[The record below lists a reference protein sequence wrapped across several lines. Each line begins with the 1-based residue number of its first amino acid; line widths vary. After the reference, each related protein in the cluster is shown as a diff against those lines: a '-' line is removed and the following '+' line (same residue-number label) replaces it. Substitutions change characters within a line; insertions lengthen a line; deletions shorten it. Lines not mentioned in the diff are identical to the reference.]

1 MNMSGY
7 KKKARN
13 IGRGTFL
20 AMALFFFMLPTL
32 ATAGD
37 VKDYVPLAP
46 LPGTYCPP
54 GTTDPTCTNV
64 SSGGTT
70 LGRYLPGLF
79 KLGIGIAGV
88 LAVIMIM
95 IGGVEYMMSES
106 ITSKGAGK
114 DKMRDAIIGLLL
126 AMGAWII
133 LNTINPNLVDTE
145 TTPAPLTPVAKQYYA
160 FEVREG
166 LSYSYVAA
174 MWFYDY
180 HTKEDAKTRTSAGF
194 TKELCIS
201 TAIFNQ
207 THGFNQIID
216 RGCYINAVGNPPKV
230 ETENFDI
237 GNLDAC
243 ITSVTAKEESN
254 KAIITRGCA
263 PGKTQDDKSVG
274 GPYSDLQSCLYATGL
289 STEKPPQPPPL
300 PEKLQAPP
308 SGATYSCIAS

>member
-54 GTTDPTCTNV
+54 GTTDPTCANTT
-64 SSGGTT
+64 SGGTT

-145 TTPAPLTPVAKQYYA
+145 TSPAPLTAIPVAYRIFSISQ
-160 FEVREG
+160 G
-166 LSYSYVAA
+166 LAYSFQSNTWVYSYRDANSPTGVKVVNAGPEKTCIEA
-174 MWFYDY
+174 SEYDS
-180 HTKEDAKTRTSAGF
+180 TKAG
-194 TKELCIS
+194 K
-201 TAIFNQ
+201 
-207 THGFNQIID
+207 II
-216 RGCYINAVGNPPKV
+216 V
-230 ETENFDI
+230 
-237 GNLDAC
+237 DAC
-243 ITSVTAKEESN
+243 HKILIGTPSNSQDFAINLPEACEESRVTKAKDVSLTVSSSCFPVDTKKPVDSTTYPTKAACEAKVTAPN
-254 KAIITRGCA
+254 
-263 PGKTQDDKSVG
+263 V
-274 GPYSDLQSCLYATGL
+274 CLPA
-289 STEKPPQPPPL
+289 
-300 PEKLQAPP
+300 
-308 SGATYSCIAS
+308 

>member
-79 KLGIGIAGV
+79 KLG
-88 LAVIMIM
+88 
-95 IGGVEYMMSES
+95 
-106 ITSKGAGK
+106 
-114 DKMRDAIIGLLL
+114 IGLLL